1 MELGLQTFT
10 LHTLL
15 RKPEDFDR
23 RFAELAAMN
32 LRNLELAVDYLPFDF
47 SVASAK
53 VIAGAAQKH
62 GLNIRSC
69 QIKYATSANDIP
81 LTIAYMQELGAETVT
96 NSTIDLKLL
105 HQGEEGLLRYCDML
119 EQLRLALAPA
129 GIALAHHNHHYE
141 FLRVGNGSALAFLA
155 AHTKVDFALDTY
167 WCQKG
172 GGNVLTLLEDL
183 QDRVPVMHLRDFTI
197 TKRGLVTG
205 GIDCEIGRGN
215 IPFKAILKAAQAAGV
230 RYGMI
235 EQKTKTPMESI
246 KTSWNSL
253 GAISSL
259 SANS

>member
-23 RFAELAAMN
+23 RFAELASMG
-32 LRNLELAVDYLPFDF
+32 LHNLELAVDYLPLDF
-47 SVASAK
+47 SVKSAQMIASTAK
-53 VIAGAAQKH
+53 KH
-62 GLNIRSC
+62 GLQIRSC
-69 QIKYATSANDIP
+69 QIKYDTSANDVP
-81 LTIAYMQELGAETVT
+81 ATIAYMQELGAEIVV

-119 EQLRLALAPA
+119 EQLRAALAPA

-141 FLRVGNGSALAFLA
+141 FLRAGGGNVLAFLA
-155 AHTKVDFALDTY
+155 AHSQVDFALDTY

-183 QDRVPVMHLRDFTI
+183 RGRVPVMHLRDFTI

-205 GIDCEIGRGN
+205 GTDSEIGRGN
-215 IPFKAILKAAQAAGV
+215 IPFHAILKAAQAAGV

-246 KTSWNSL
+246 GISWNAL
-253 GAISSL
+253 GAISY
-259 SANS
+259 